1 MDSLE
6 FLVSRESAFPED
18 ELGKYGIE
26 HLGSL
31 TPVELFFF
39 LNLAITLAILFLVL
53 IGSAYSAGM

>member
-31 TPVELFFF
+31 TPVELFF